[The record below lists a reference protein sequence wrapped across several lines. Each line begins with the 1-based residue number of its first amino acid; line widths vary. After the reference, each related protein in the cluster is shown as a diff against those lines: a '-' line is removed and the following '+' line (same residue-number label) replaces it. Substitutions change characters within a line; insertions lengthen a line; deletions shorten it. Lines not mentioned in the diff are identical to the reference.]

1 MASSW
6 ITKDIDHTLFGD
18 LASIIIA
25 QWPEFDELFPSQDW
39 VRVRLTELERS
50 RNIIAHGNLLPE
62 PEIERLEQYLLDWV
76 RQVP

>member
-1 MASSW
+1 MR
-6 ITKDIDHTLFGD
+6 D

-25 QWPEFDELFPSQDW
+25 QWQEFEELFPSQDW
-39 VRVRLTELERS
+39 VRVRLTALERS

-62 PEIERLEQYLLDWV
+62 SEIERLEQYLLDWV